1 MLDIRTHSYLEMF
14 HGAHVWEQRQLCV
27 LGAVQSAGTHFFFFL
42 HQMKRGCVCVFLQ
55 PRLAG
60 NQAPWKGAL
69 GFHLSVWLKSLAGCL
84 DSKRVKSSPPSLQ
97 LEQFPAC
104 TSVSWLGPRH
114 VVKSLGDFT
123 GRTDCL
129 GVSGLSEGS
138 RGREGLL
145 HFCWGGR

>member
-1 MLDIRTHSYLEMF
+1 MLAMRMNSYLEMF

-27 LGAVQSAGTHFFFFL
+27 LGAMQSAGTHFFLL

-55 PRLAG
+55 SRLAG

-69 GFHLSVWLKSLAGCL
+69 GFHLSVWLKSLAGGF

-97 LEQFPAC
+97 LEQFPAY
-104 TSVSWLGPRH
+104 TSMSWLGPRH
-114 VVKSLGDFT
+114 VVRSLGSFT

-129 GVSGLSEGS
+129 GVSSLSEGS
-138 RGREGLL
+138 
-145 HFCWGGR
+145 